1 VTAGSLWT
9 SLADI
14 IERPS
19 NVLQLLGE
27 SLPTVNGY
35 FVSLLVTKILAG
47 LPIVFLRVGAL
58 SRMMFLRAFFS
69 EKKLTQRELDA
80 VYRPD
85 NVMYGWEVRRRNI
98 AVNGE
103 ARRFSACSSF
113 SHFFMLYC
121 ACSIT
126 SLLQFPSQL
135 LVIVICFTYACKCPS
150 RLLFVCFLPRH
161 VTNSFSSP
169 L

>member
-1 VTAGSLWT
+1 MPHFLQLVDDAQTSLQLANIYITVTAGSLWT

-14 IERPS
+14 LERPS
-19 NVLQLLGE
+19 NVLHLLGE

-58 SRMMFLRAFFS
+58 SRMVFLRALFS
-69 EKKLTQRELDA
+69 KKKLTQRELDA

-85 NVMYGWEVRRRNI
+85 NVMYGWEVRCRI
-98 AVNGE
+98 AENGE
-103 ARRFSACSSF
+103 AS
-113 SHFFMLYC
+113 
-121 ACSIT
+121 
-126 SLLQFPSQL
+126 SLLPL
-135 LVIVICFTYACKCPS
+135 LMLFSLINAFL
-150 RLLFVCFLPRH
+150 RLSLTRYFSFRH
-161 VTNSFSSP
+161 NC

>member
-19 NVLQLLGE
+19 NVLELLGE

-58 SRMMFLRAFFS
+58 GRMVFLRAFFS
-69 EKKLTQRELDA
+69 TEKLTQRELDA

-85 NVMYGWEVRRRNI
+85 NVMYGWEVRRRSI
-98 AVNGE
+98 VENGE
-103 ARRFSACSSF
+103 ASSLLPL
-113 SHFFMLYC
+113 FMLFSLCFMLFC
-121 ACSIT
+121 ACCEIVVAVSDT
-126 SLLQFPSQL
+126 TAGDCNLLH
-135 LVIVICFTYACKCPS
+135 V
-150 RLLFVCFLPRH
+150 RL
-161 VTNSFSSP
+161 
-169 L
+169 